1 MNVRASCLGPALDDP
16 HLLTTPPLGPEAA
29 GVSLPS
35 DVLVIGAGPVGL
47 HAAFYVGLRGL
58 SVRLIDAQPEPGG
71 QLSALYPDK
80 VVYDLPGLPATRAG
94 KIVDA
99 LVRQLAPFAPD
110 YRLAEVAREL
120 RPTPDGFTV
129 TTDQAAYP
137 ARAVIVAAGLG
148 ALLPR
153 PLGLAGQHPDV
164 RTSLPEPASLRGRR
178 VLVVGGVPQATRAAL
193 ALVEAGAAVTL
204 THRRALFRGSP
215 AQLEALE
222 RLRVSGQLQVIAPA
236 ALTELTQQGAW
247 LDTGGGPQHITAQT
261 IYVAGGVLPDL
272 TPLQSWPLEWRGEYL
287 AADPAQQTAL
297 PGIFAAGDVCE
308 SGEFKLLSV
317 GLAQAALA
325 ANFAVHFVRP
335 ELSARP
341 GHSSDRR
348 LPKL

>member
-1 MNVRASCLGPALDDP
+1 M
-16 HLLTTPPLGPEAA
+16 
-29 GVSLPS
+29 
-35 DVLVIGAGPVGL
+35 
-47 HAAFYVGLRGL
+47 
-58 SVRLIDAQPEPGG
+58 
-71 QLSALYPDK
+71 
-80 VVYDLPGLPATRAG
+80 
-94 KIVDA
+94 IVDA
-99 LVRQLAPFAPD
+99 LARQLAPFAPD

-222 RLRVSGQLQVIAPA
+222 RLRV
-236 ALTELTQQGAW
+236 
-247 LDTGGGPQHITAQT
+247 GGPAPSHRSSRPDRTDS
-261 IYVAGGVLPDL
+261 AGGLADTAKVGRSTSRPRPSMLRAASCRDL
-272 TPLQSWPLEWRGEYL
+272 TPLQSWPLDWRGEYL
-287 AADPAQQTAL
+287 SVGSAQQTAL
-297 PGIFAAGDVCE
+297 PGVFAAGDVCE